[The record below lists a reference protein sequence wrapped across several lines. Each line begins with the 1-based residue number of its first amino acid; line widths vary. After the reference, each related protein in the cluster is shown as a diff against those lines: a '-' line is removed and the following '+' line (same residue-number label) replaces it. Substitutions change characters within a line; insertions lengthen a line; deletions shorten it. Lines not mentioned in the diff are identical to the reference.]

1 MKKLAIFVEGQTE
14 QIFVRKLLEEIA
26 GKNNIAIEEQSISG
40 KLGNRITTLIMSD
53 NITSQTKFYVLVY
66 NSCSDN
72 SVVSDM
78 RDQYNSLIGSGFERV
93 IGLRDVYPI
102 PIAEKLKL
110 QSSLNLFLPK
120 GSIPIHIVLAVMEIE
135 SWFLA
140 EWNHFTK
147 IDLSLTPERI
157 KATFGFNPQTDN
169 METRPHPANDMD
181 LIYNLVGRAYKK
193 QRNQVNTIVSS
204 LDYEFLYM
212 QLVNSVP
219 SFGEFVKYLDLFII
233 P

>member
-1 MKKLAIFVEGQTE
+1 MEGQTE
-14 QIFVRKLLEEIA
+14 QIFVRTLLKEIA
-26 GKNNIAIEEQSISG
+26 GKNNIAIDESSVSG
-40 KLGNRITTLIMSD
+40 KLGNRITTLIMRD

-110 QSSLNLFLPK
+110 QSGLNYSLPK

-157 KATFGFNPQTDN
+157 KATFGFNPQTDD

-204 LDYEFLYM
+204 LDYEFLYI
-212 QLVNSVP
+212 QLVNSLP
-219 SFGEFVKYLDLFII
+219 SLGEFIKYLDLFII

>member
-14 QIFVRKLLEEIA
+14 QIFVRTLLKEIA
-26 GKNNIAIEEQSISG
+26 GKNNIAIDESSVSG
-40 KLGNRITTLIMSD
+40 KLGSRITTLIMRD

-78 RDQYNSLIGSGFERV
+78 RDQYASLIGSGFERV

-110 QSSLNLFLPK
+110 QSRLNYFLPK
-120 GSIPIHIVLAVMEIE
+120 GTIPIHLVLAVMEIE

-140 EWNHFTK
+140 EWNHFMK
-147 IDLSLTPERI
+147 IDLSLTPDKI
-157 KATFGFNPQTDN
+157 QATFGFNPQTDD

-181 LIYNLVGRAYKK
+181 LIYKLVGRAYKK

-219 SFGEFVKYLDLFII
+219 SLGELVRYLDLFIT

>member
-14 QIFVRKLLEEIA
+14 QIFVRTLLKEIA
-26 GKNNIAIEEQSISG
+26 GKNNIAIDEQSLSG
-40 KLGNRITTLIMSD
+40 KPGSRINTLIMSD
-53 NITSQTKFYVLVY
+53 NITFQTKFYVLVY
-66 NSCSDN
+66 NSCSDT
-72 SVVSDM
+72 SVISDM

-102 PIAEKLKL
+102 AIAEKVKL
-110 QSSLNLFLPK
+110 QSRLNSFLPK
-120 GSIPIHIVLAVMEIE
+120 GTIPIHIVLAVMEIE

-140 EWNHFTK
+140 EWNHFMK
-147 IDLSLTPERI
+147 IDLSLTPDKI
-157 KATFGFNPQTDN
+157 KATFGFNPQTDD

-181 LIYNLVGRAYKK
+181 LIYKLVGRAYKK

-212 QLVNSVP
+212 QLVNSV
-219 SFGEFVKYLDLFII
+219 SSLGEFVRYLDLFII

>member
-1 MKKLAIFVEGQTE
+1 MEGQTE
-14 QIFVRKLLEEIA
+14 QIFVRTLLKEIA
-26 GKNNIAIEEQSISG
+26 GKNNIAIEEKSLSG
-40 KLGNRITTLIMSD
+40 RLGNRITTLIMSD

-78 RDQYNSLIGSGFERV
+78 RDQYNSLIRSGFERV

-102 PIAEKLKL
+102 PITEKLKL
-110 QSSLNLFLPK
+110 QSSLNFFLPK

-140 EWNHFTK
+140 EWNHFMK

-157 KATFGFNPQTDN
+157 KATFGFNPQTDD
-169 METRPHPANDMD
+169 METRCHPANDMD
-181 LIYNLVGRAYKK
+181 LIYKLVGRAYKK

-212 QLVNSVP
+212 QVVNTVP
-219 SFGEFVKYLDLFII
+219 SLGEFVKYLDLFII
-233 P
+233 H